1 MIRGSFLDFI
11 DAHPVAARALLD
23 ECPQVVGVTSELER
37 DVGEKHTLKGQ
48 GLPRAWREICSGS

>member
-1 MIRGSFLDFI
+1 
-11 DAHPVAARALLD
+11 
-23 ECPQVVGVTSELER
+23 VTSELER